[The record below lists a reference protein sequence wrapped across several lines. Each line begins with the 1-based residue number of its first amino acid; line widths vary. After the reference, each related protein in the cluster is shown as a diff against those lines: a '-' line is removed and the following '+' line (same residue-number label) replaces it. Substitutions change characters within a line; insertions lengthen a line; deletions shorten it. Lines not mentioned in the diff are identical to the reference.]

1 MDYRWEKRDR
11 RFSAITPII
20 EQMFAGAAE
29 ICTGLWAA
37 YPQYRPFHDNENA
50 GVSILLAG
58 AARKELFPVSEFPVE
73 KKTWSVI
80 AKKRDGKRLS
90 KKDNEDLI
98 TGRADLWI
106 SDGAKSFSFEFK
118 KSSEREN
125 RPLGQRGTISDLERM
140 LYWAADEVDRLDDVE
155 YNHALGGIIAPVF
168 DRSKDEIYRNFSHK
182 SHLALSIGSE
192 ADYKVYFYFTGK
204 RKLPPDKSPSSVP
217 PN

>member
-90 KKDNEDLI
+90 KTDRSDKEGRSATWNGCCIGLPTKWIDLMTLSTTMRSAESLPQFS
-98 TGRADLWI
+98 TGPKTKYIETSPTNRTWRSASAARRIIRYI
-106 SDGAKSFSFEFK
+106 SILL
-118 KSSEREN
+118 EREN
-125 RPLGQRGTISDLERM
+125 CPRIKVL
-140 LYWAADEVDRLDDVE
+140 
-155 YNHALGGIIAPVF
+155 PVF
-168 DRSKDEIYRNFSHK
+168 RQINWPDRQGSAN
-182 SHLALSIGSE
+182 IGE
-192 ADYKVYFYFTGK
+192 
-204 RKLPPDKSPSSVP
+204 
-217 PN
+217 